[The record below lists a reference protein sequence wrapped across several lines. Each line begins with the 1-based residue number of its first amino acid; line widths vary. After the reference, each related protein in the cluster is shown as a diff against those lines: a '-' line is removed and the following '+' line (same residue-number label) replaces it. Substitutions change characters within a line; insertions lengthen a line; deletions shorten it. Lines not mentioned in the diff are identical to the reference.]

1 MDAHLGCDFLD
12 NPVSTGVSLSLK
24 FNKFPPLGY

>member
-12 NPVSTGVSLSLK
+12 HPVSTGVSKCLK
-24 FNKFPPLGY
+24 INKFFTRGY

>member
-12 NPVSTGVSLSLK
+12 HPVSTGVSTLEYHRFL
-24 FNKFPPLGY
+24 FTLG